1 MTQDGIIEPQERRD
15 RMGALHARV
24 GYLATAMLLLAAG
37 SAWATEGAAAPSA
50 GGGLSVGAVSIL
62 TGGFAMAIAAG
73 IAALAQGRAI
83 SAALD
88 GIARQPNAAPRIQV
102 AMIIGL
108 ALIESLA
115 IYVLLIALIIFFVK
129 PFGG

>member
-1 MTQDGIIEPQERRD
+1 
-15 RMGALHARV
+15 MGVLGGRISV
-24 GYLATAMLLLAAG
+24 LTTAMFFAAAG
-37 SAWATEGAAAPSA
+37 SALAAEGATPAA
-50 GGGLSVGAVSIL
+50 GGLSVGAVSII
-62 TGGFAMAIAAG
+62 TGGFAMAIASAV
-73 IAALAQGRAI
+73 AALAQGRAI

>member
-1 MTQDGIIEPQERRD
+1 
-15 RMGALHARV
+15 MGSRV
-24 GYLATAMLLLAAG
+24 GWLKFLATAAVLFAAG
-37 SAWATEGAAAPSA
+37 SAWAAEAGPA
-50 GGGLSVGAVSIL
+50 GGGGGMSVGAVSVI

>member
-1 MTQDGIIEPQERRD
+1 
-15 RMGALHARV
+15 MGVLVGRV
-24 GYLATAMLLLAAG
+24 GLLTTAMLLTAAG
-37 SAWATEGAAAPSA
+37 STWAAEAGAPA
-50 GGGLSVGAVSIL
+50 GGGLSVATASII
-62 TGGFAMAIAAG
+62 TGGFAMAIASA
-73 IAALAQGRAI
+73 IAALGQGRAI

>member
-1 MTQDGIIEPQERRD
+1 
-15 RMGALHARV
+15 MGR
-24 GYLATAMLLLAAG
+24 AMVVTVAALLLGPAG
-37 SAWATEGAAAPSA
+37 AAWAAEAGAAAA
-50 GGGLSVGAVSIL
+50 GGMPVSSISIL
-62 TGGFAMAIAAG
+62 TGGFAMAIASA

-88 GIARQPNAAPRIQV
+88 GIARQPGAAPRIQV

-115 IYVLLIALIIFFVK
+115 IYVLLISLIIFFVK

>member
-1 MTQDGIIEPQERRD
+1 
-15 RMGALHARV
+15 MGVLGGRV
-24 GYLATAMLLLAAG
+24 GFFTTAMLLAAAG
-37 SAWATEGAAAPSA
+37 SAWAAEAAAPA
-50 GGGLSVGAVSIL
+50 GGGLSVGVVSIV
-62 TGGFAMAIAAG
+62 TAGFAMTIASA

-83 SAALD
+83 SAAVE

>member
-1 MTQDGIIEPQERRD
+1 
-15 RMGALHARV
+15 
-24 GYLATAMLLLAAG
+24 MLLLAAG
-37 SAWATEGAAAPSA
+37 SAVAAEAGAT
-50 GGGLSVGAVSIL
+50 GGGGISVGAISII
-62 TGGFAMAIAAG
+62 TGGFAMAIASAAAAIG
-73 IAALAQGRAI
+73 QSRAIVAALE
-83 SAALD
+83 

-115 IYVLLIALIIFFVK
+115 IYVLLISLIVFFVK

>member
-1 MTQDGIIEPQERRD
+1 
-15 RMGALHARV
+15 MGVLGGRIGV
-24 GYLATAMLLLAAG
+24 LTTAMFFVAAG
-37 SAWATEGAAAPSA
+37 SAWAAEGAAPA
-50 GGGLSVGAVSIL
+50 GGGLSVGAVSII
-62 TGGFAMAIAAG
+62 TGGFAMAIASAV
-73 IAALAQGRAI
+73 AALAQGRAI

>member
-1 MTQDGIIEPQERRD
+1 MIFQRVVGVVTF
-15 RMGALHARV
+15 MAAALSAGA
-24 GYLATAMLLLAAG
+24 AMAAE
-37 SAWATEGAAAPSA
+37 AGAAASGA
-50 GGGLSVGAVSIL
+50 GGWSVGTMSIL
-62 TGGFAMAIAAG
+62 TGGFAMAVASAVAAIG
-73 IAALAQGRAI
+73 QSRAI
-83 SAALD
+83 VAALD
-88 GIARQPNAAPRIQV
+88 GIARQPNAAPRIQT

>member
-1 MTQDGIIEPQERRD
+1 MKK
-15 RMGALHARV
+15 LF
-24 GYLATAMLLLAAG
+24 LLLAG
-37 SAWATEGAAAPSA
+37 LVLLSGATPAFAQEAAA
-50 GGGLSVGAVSIL
+50 GGGMGAANWVAITS
-62 TGGFAMAIAAG
+62 GFAMAIASAV
-73 IAALAQGRAI
+73 AALAQSRAI
-83 SAALD
+83 SSALE

>member
-1 MTQDGIIEPQERRD
+1 MSVLVRR
-15 RMGALHARV
+15 AL
-24 GYLATAMLLLAAG
+24 LFTTAMVMTAVG
-37 SAWATEGAAAPSA
+37 SAWAAEGGSPAA
-50 GGGLSVGAVSIL
+50 GGLSVGAVSII
-62 TGGFAMAIAAG
+62 TGGFAMAIASA

>member
-1 MTQDGIIEPQERRD
+1 
-15 RMGALHARV
+15 MGALIGRM
-24 GYLATAMLLLAAG
+24 GFLATAMLLLMTG
-37 SAWATEGAAAPSA
+37 SAWAAESGAPA
-50 GGGLSVGAVSIL
+50 GGGLSVGAVSII

-73 IAALAQGRAI
+73 LAALAQGRAI

-88 GIARQPNAAPRIQV
+88 GIARQPNAAARIQV

-115 IYVLLIALIIFFVK
+115 IYVLLIALIIFFEK

>member
-1 MTQDGIIEPQERRD
+1 
-15 RMGALHARV
+15 MGVLGGRV
-24 GYLATAMLLLAAG
+24 GFFTAAVLLAAAG
-37 SAWATEGAAAPSA
+37 SSWAAEAGAPA

-62 TGGFAMAIAAG
+62 TAGFAMTIAAA
-73 IAALAQGRAI
+73 IAALAMGRAI
-83 SAALD
+83 SAAVE

>member
-1 MTQDGIIEPQERRD
+1 
-15 RMGALHARV
+15 MGLRGKLLTV
-24 GYLATAMLLLAAG
+24 LAPAILLAAAG
-37 SAWATEGAAAPSA
+37 SAWAAEAGAPA
-50 GGGLSVGAVSIL
+50 GGGLSVGAISII
-62 TGGFAMAIAAG
+62 TGGFAMAIASAV
-73 IAALAQGRAI
+73 AALAQSRAI
-83 SAALD
+83 SSALE

-115 IYVLLIALIIFFVK
+115 IYVLLISLIIFFVK

>member
-1 MTQDGIIEPQERRD
+1 
-15 RMGALHARV
+15 MGGLSGRL
-24 GYLATAMLLLAAG
+24 GFLTTAMLLATAG
-37 SAWATEGAAAPSA
+37 SAWAAEGGAPA
-50 GGGLSVGAVSIL
+50 GGGLSVGAVSII

>member
-1 MTQDGIIEPQERRD
+1 MMLQ
-15 RMGALHARV
+15 RV
-24 GYLATAMLLLAAG
+24 VGVLTFLAA
-37 SAWATEGAAAPSA
+37 AGAAGVAMAAEAGGAGASA
-50 GGGLSVGAVSIL
+50 GGWTVGTVSIL
-62 TGGFAMAIAAG
+62 TGGFAMAVASAVAAIG
-73 IAALAQGRAI
+73 QSRAI

-88 GIARQPNAAPRIQV
+88 GIARQPSAAPRIQI

>member
-1 MTQDGIIEPQERRD
+1 MIQRIGGMLTFL
-15 RMGALHARV
+15 MVTGAGSVA
-24 GYLATAMLLLAAG
+24 LAAEAGAGASG
-37 SAWATEGAAAPSA
+37 SGWT
-50 GGGLSVGAVSIL
+50 VGTASIL
-62 TGGFAMAIAAG
+62 TGGFAMAVASAVAAIG
-73 IAALAQGRAI
+73 QSRAI

-88 GIARQPNAAPRIQV
+88 GIARQPGAAPRIQT

>member
-1 MTQDGIIEPQERRD
+1 
-15 RMGALHARV
+15 MGVLGVWMVWVIPGVVLLTSGPVWAAE
-24 GYLATAMLLLAAG
+24 AT
-37 SAWATEGAAAPSA
+37 A
-50 GGGLSVGAVSIL
+50 GGGLSIGAVSII
-62 TGGFAMAIAAG
+62 TGGFAMAIAS
-73 IAALAQGRAI
+73 AAAAIGQGKAI
-83 SAALD
+83 VAALD

-115 IYVLLIALIIFFVK
+115 IYVLRISLIVFFVK

>member
-1 MTQDGIIEPQERRD
+1 MERC
-15 RMGALHARV
+15 GRV
-24 GYLATAMLLLAAG
+24 LGMLVGLLLLPAGAAWAAEAG
-37 SAWATEGAAAPSA
+37 SAPA
-50 GGGLSVGAVSIL
+50 GGLSVGFISVL
-62 TGGFAMAIAAG
+62 TGGFAMAVASG
-73 IAALAQGRAI
+73 LAALAQGRAI

-88 GIARQPNAAPRIQV
+88 GIARQPSAAPRIQV

-129 PFGG
+129 PFGA

>member
-1 MTQDGIIEPQERRD
+1 
-15 RMGALHARV
+15 MGGLGGR
-24 GYLATAMLLLAAG
+24 LAWVVTGFLLLATG
-37 SAWATEGAAAPSA
+37 SAWAAEAGAAG
-50 GGGLSVGAVSIL
+50 GGGLSVGAISII
-62 TGGFAMAIAAG
+62 TGGFAMAIASGAAAIG
-73 IAALAQGRAI
+73 QSRAIVAALE
-83 SAALD
+83 

-115 IYVLLIALIIFFVK
+115 IYVLLISLIVFFVK

>member
-1 MTQDGIIEPQERRD
+1 
-15 RMGALHARV
+15 MGRTMVVTVAA
-24 GYLATAMLLLAAG
+24 LLLGPAG
-37 SAWATEGAAAPSA
+37 AAWAAEAGAAA
-50 GGGLSVGAVSIL
+50 GGGMSVSSISIL
-62 TGGFAMAIAAG
+62 TGGFAMAIASA

-88 GIARQPNAAPRIQV
+88 GIARQPGAAPRIQV

-115 IYVLLIALIIFFVK
+115 IYVLLISLIIFFVK

>member
-1 MTQDGIIEPQERRD
+1 
-15 RMGALHARV
+15 MGSRV
-24 GYLATAMLLLAAG
+24 GWLGFLAAAAVLCAAG
-37 SAWATEGAAAPSA
+37 SALAAEAGP
-50 GGGLSVGAVSIL
+50 GGGGPSVGAVSII

>member
-1 MTQDGIIEPQERRD
+1 MGGIFGRVAWRT
-15 RMGALHARV
+15 MGI
-24 GYLATAMLLLAAG
+24 LLLATG
-37 SAWATEGAAAPSA
+37 SAFAAEAGAPA
-50 GGGLSVGAVSIL
+50 GGGMSVGAISII
-62 TGGFAMAIAAG
+62 TGGFAMAIASAAAAIG
-73 IAALAQGRAI
+73 QSRAIVAALE
-83 SAALD
+83 

-115 IYVLLIALIIFFVK
+115 IYVLLISLIIFFVK

>member
-1 MTQDGIIEPQERRD
+1 MVRAAVVAV
-15 RMGALHARV
+15 MALLAGPGV
-24 GYLATAMLLLAAG
+24 VWAAEATA
-37 SAWATEGAAAPSA
+37 PA
-50 GGGLSVGAVSIL
+50 GGGISVGSISIL
-62 TGGFAMAIAAG
+62 TGGFAMAIASA

-88 GIARQPNAAPRIQV
+88 GIARQPGAAPRIQV

-115 IYVLLIALIIFFVK
+115 IYVLLISLIIFFVK